1 MERGEYNHVDVMIG
15 YTKDEGLLQSIQFE
29 INPDLYGLAM
39 VILCLVHKYS
49 EASFNLIVDLGQSWS
64 YVLVWQSWKL

>member
-39 VILCLVHKYS
+39 VI
-49 EASFNLIVDLGQSWS
+49 
-64 YVLVWQSWKL
+64 YVLSINIQKQVLI